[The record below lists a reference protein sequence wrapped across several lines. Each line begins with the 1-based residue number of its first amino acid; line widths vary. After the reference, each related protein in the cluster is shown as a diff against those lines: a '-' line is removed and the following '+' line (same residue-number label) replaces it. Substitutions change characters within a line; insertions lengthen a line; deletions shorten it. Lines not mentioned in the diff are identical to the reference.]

1 MSENKQTSKLEQKVA
16 FNAGHM
22 HDARTI
28 ELNSGHYSEFA
39 DRAHIINCNIA
50 QHLSVHP
57 IAERYPDFKKKL
69 LDATMLIGEAY
80 QLACQLEHET
90 GQ

>member
-1 MSENKQTSKLEQKVA
+1 MEHNATLEQKVS
-16 FNAGHM
+16 FNSGHM

-57 IAERYPDFKKKL
+57 IAEHYPEIKKKL

-80 QLACQLEHET
+80 QLACHLEPET
-90 GQ
+90 DQ